1 MIKTDLLLQK
11 FQYALDHEYGY
22 IFGKSGQ
29 KWTQTQ
35 QDAATREQTVKWGQR
50 WVGHNV
56 ADCSGLFVWAFKQL
70 GGSIYHGSNTI
81 WNRYCSKQ
89 GKLVNGKRSDGYAIK
104 PGTAVFLLEGGNRH
118 HIGLYIGNG
127 LCIEARGTYYGVV
140 TSSITHWDEWGE
152 LKDIDYSDYSDT
164 KDGDPIMVTLRRGDS
179 GAKVRELQLLLNN
192 YGYGLDVDGKFGT
205 KTENAV
211 KAFQQSHWLTADGI
225 VGEKTWVALKAD
237 SGVSEPSEG
246 FYAMPIE
253 SAIAL
258 RKALLAAL
266 EIMNQADWGDA

>member
-164 KDGDPIMVTLRRGDS
+164 KD
-179 GAKVRELQLLLNN
+179 NN

>member
-1 MIKTDLLLQK
+1 MIKTDLLVQK
-11 FQYALDHEYGY
+11 FQYALDHDWGY

-29 KWTQTQ
+29 KWTQAQ

-56 ADCSGLFVWAFKQL
+56 ADCSGLFVRAFEQL

-81 WNRYCSKQ
+81 WNKYCSKQ
-89 GKLVNGKRSDGYAIK
+89 GKLVNGKRSDGYALK
-104 PGTAVFLLEGGNRH
+104 PGTAVFLLKGGNRH

-127 LCIEARGTYYGVV
+127 LCIEAKGTYYGVV

-179 GAKVRELQLLLNN
+179 GAEVRELQLLLNN
-192 YGYGLDVDGKFGT
+192 FGYGLDGDGKFGT

-225 VGEKTWVALKAD
+225 VGEKTWAALKD
-237 SGVSEPSEG
+237 DNGVSEPSEG

>member
-237 SGVSEPSEG
+237 NGVSETSEG